1 MTLALSWGSTPE
13 EQQFIY
19 FDAVLSY
26 NQNYS
31 GQVTGHPV
39 DGGFNITDA
48 FIKQNPKFTLNAV
61 ITGADISTNVYLLQD
76 LNGNFPFNTNPAPT
90 PVSVNSTDKSVLR
103 KFIPSSIGQFLFD
116 SSPDIRMQNTRV
128 DVTAQTKEFLI
139 NLMSGLKFN
148 EKTQQFDPDI
158 QVVSLYEYTGTF
170 ISKILNNLVLTNTTF
185 DERPETGDALYCN
198 MSFEQVSFVTLKKT
212 EIPKTSNDLSKKAS
226 SKKSLSKADSAVKDA
241 NNPPNGEASPND
253 QTQDIDPLREAAANN
268 G

>member
-1 MTLALSWGSTPE
+1 MTIGLSWGSTPE

-19 FDAVLSY
+19 MDAVLAY
-26 NQNYS
+26 TQNYS

-48 FIKQNPKFTLNAV
+48 FIKQNPKFTISAV

-76 LNGNFPFNTNPAPT
+76 LNGNFPYNTNPAPT
-90 PVSVNSTDKSVLR
+90 PVSVNSTDRSVLS

-116 SSPDIRMQNTRV
+116 SSPDIQMQNSRV
-128 DVTAQTKEFLI
+128 DVTAQTKDFLI

-148 EKTQQFDPDI
+148 DKTQQFDPNI

-170 ISKILNNLVLTNTTF
+170 ISKILNNLVLTSISF

-198 MSFEQVSFVTLKKT
+198 MSFEQVSFVTLKKA
-212 EIPKTSNDLSKKAS
+212 EIPKTASDVSKKAS
-226 SKKSLSKADSAVKDA
+226 SKKSLSKADSTVKDA
-241 NNPPNGEASPND
+241 NNPPSGESSPND
-253 QTQDIDPLREAAANN
+253 QSQDIDPLREATANN